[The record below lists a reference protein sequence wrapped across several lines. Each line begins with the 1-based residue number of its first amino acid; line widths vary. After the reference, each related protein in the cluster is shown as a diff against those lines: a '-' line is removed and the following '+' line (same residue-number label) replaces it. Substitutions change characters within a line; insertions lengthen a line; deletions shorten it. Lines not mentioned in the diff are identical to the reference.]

1 MAGTLPRNLH
11 AIPSAHYPAR
21 SEAQPVC
28 VLDRRLPT
36 PMNSVARPVGIA
48 ARHDE
53 YFNAELS
60 LLAFQRR
67 VLALAENPATPLL
80 ERLRFLGI
88 VTSNMDELYMVRMA
102 ELRRAAR
109 DTSYAATHEHHDG
122 YSPVAR
128 LQAVETEIT
137 EILAAQSRCAAQCL
151 QAAATFGVHLMA
163 WSALTNAERD
173 ALQERYLAEIHP
185 DLTPYAIT
193 LSPGVPLPHLPHL
206 GLFIGIVYRA
216 PGGERTHLAE
226 HELPLDL
233 ARLMAVPGRP
243 GAVIAIEE
251 VLRAN
256 AQLLYPNAV
265 VEAAYLFR
273 VTRGGDLHLH
283 DDHAH
288 DLLVAVASATER
300 RPHNPAVR
308 VEVESSMPARIGALI
323 LDNLHRD
330 ALGREMEITVDAVQ
344 VIDGL
349 LDLRCLQALPLPP
362 DAQLQYPP
370 LVMHRTVPERMS
382 ILDAI
387 GTGELLLH
395 HPFESFDDSVV
406 QFFRDAAAD
415 PSVTSIQA
423 TLYRVGTPSPIV
435 EAMLV
440 AARAGKRVFAL
451 VELQARF
458 DEEHNVQW
466 ARALERA
473 GGRVVYGLPGL
484 KVHAKL
490 ALVERERDGVVTR
503 VAHVGTGN
511 YNPRSGRQYTDL
523 SLFTANPELTAG
535 VCELFRALAA
545 STSAHEPLRGGL
557 LSAPDHLLPALLQRI
572 EREAAHARAGRA
584 ASITIKVNGLA
595 DREVVRALYTAAQAG
610 VQIDLVVRG
619 ICTLR
624 PGVPGLSESIRVISV
639 VGQLLEHS
647 RVYRFENGG
656 DPEFLIG
663 SSDLRPRN
671 LRRRVE
677 VLVPVTDPAQ
687 QARLDELL
695 ARYLDDATAWEL
707 DGRGAYHPRGSASGA
722 QALFAAD
729 LPARSAPAQVS

>member
-1 MAGTLPRNLH
+1 MAGTRLRNLH
-11 AIPSAHYPAR
+11 AIPSAHYPAPPLGPSLR
-21 SEAQPVC
+21 EPS
-28 VLDRRLPT
+28 RRLPAA
-36 PMNSVARPVGIA
+36 MNTVARPVAIA
-48 ARHDE
+48 ASHHE
-53 YFNAELS
+53 FFNAELS

-67 VLALAENPATPLL
+67 VLALAEDPATPLL

-109 DTSYAATHEHHDG
+109 DTTYAATHQHLDG
-122 YSPVAR
+122 HSPVAR
-128 LQAVETEIT
+128 LEAVEAGIT

-151 QAAATFGVHLMA
+151 QDAARHGAPLLS
-163 WSALTNAERD
+163 WSALTDDERD
-173 ALQERYLAEIHP
+173 ALQARYLAEIHP
-185 DLTPYAIT
+185 DLTPHAIT

-206 GLFIGIVYRA
+206 GLFLAVVHRA
-216 PGGERTHLAE
+216 PGSERAHLAE

-233 ARLMAVPGRP
+233 ARLMDVPGRP

-288 DLLVAVASATER
+288 DLLVAVSSATER

-330 ALGREMEITVDAVQ
+330 ALGREMEITVDTVQ
-344 VIDGL
+344 VIEGL
-349 LDLRCLQALPLPP
+349 LDLRCLQALPLPADP
-362 DAQLQYPP
+362 QLQYPP
-370 LVMHRTVPERMS
+370 LVMRRTVPDGTSM
-382 ILDAI
+382 LDAI
-387 GTGELLLH
+387 GAGDLLLH
-395 HPFESFDDSVV
+395 HPFDSFDESVV
-406 QFFRDAAAD
+406 RFFRDAAAD

-435 EAMLV
+435 EAMLE

-490 ALVERERDGVVTR
+490 ALVERMVDGVVTR

-523 SLFTANPELTAG
+523 SLFTADPVLTAD
-535 VCELFRALAA
+535 VAELFRALAA
-545 STSAHEPLRGGL
+545 STAAHEPLRGGL
-557 LSAPDHLLPALLQRI
+557 LSAPGHLLPALLERI
-572 EREAAHARAGRA
+572 EREAAHARAGRDA
-584 ASITIKVNGLA
+584 WITIKVNGLA
-595 DREVVRALYTAAQAG
+595 DREVVRALYDAARVG
-610 VQIDLVVRG
+610 VRIDLVVRG

-624 PGVPGLSESIRVISV
+624 PGVQGLSDSIRVISV

-647 RVYRFENGG
+647 RVYRFTNGG
-656 DPEFLIG
+656 DPEYLIG

-677 VLVPVTDPAQ
+677 VLVPVTQPEHR
-687 QARLDELL
+687 ARLDELL
-695 ARYLDDATAWEL
+695 TRYLDDATAWEL
-707 DGRGAYHPRGSASGA
+707 DGEGAYYPRGGPSGA
-722 QALFAAD
+722 QARFASD
-729 LPARSAPAQVS
+729 LPAR

>member
-1 MAGTLPRNLH
+1 MARPAH
-11 AIPSAHYPAR
+11 ARH
-21 SEAQPVC
+21 C
-28 VLDRRLPT
+28 RLPAA
-36 PMNSVARPVGIA
+36 MNTVARAVAIA

-53 YFNAELS
+53 FFNAELS

-67 VLALAENPATPLL
+67 VLALAEDPATPLL

-109 DTSYAATHEHHDG
+109 DTTYAATHDHHDG

-128 LQAVETEIT
+128 LQAVEEEVT
-137 EILAAQSRCAAQCL
+137 EILAAQSRCAAECL
-151 QAAATFGVHLMA
+151 RAAAACGVQLLT
-163 WSALTNAERD
+163 WSALTDAERE
-173 ALQERYLAEIHP
+173 ALQAQYLAEIHP
-185 DLTPYAIT
+185 DLTPHAIT

-206 GLFIGIVYRA
+206 GLFIAIVYRA

-233 ARLMAVPGRP
+233 ARVMMVPGRP

-256 AQLLYPNAV
+256 AHLLYPNAV

-330 ALGREMEITVDAVQ
+330 ALGREMEITVDSVQ

-349 LDLRCLQALPLPP
+349 LDLRCLQALPLPADP
-362 DAQLQYPP
+362 ALQYPP
-370 LVMHRTVPERMS
+370 LVMHRTVPDGTSM
-382 ILDAI
+382 LDAI
-387 GTGELLLH
+387 GTGDLLLH
-395 HPFESFDDSVV
+395 HPFESFDESVV
-406 QFFRDAAAD
+406 RFFHDAAID
-415 PSVTSIQA
+415 PTVTSIQA

-435 EAMLV
+435 EAMLQ

-523 SLFTANPELTAG
+523 SLFTADPELTAG
-535 VCELFRALAA
+535 VSELFRALAA

-595 DREVVRALYTAAQAG
+595 DREVVRALYAAAQAG
-610 VQIDLVVRG
+610 VQVDLVVRG

-624 PGVPGLSESIRVISV
+624 PGVPGLSDSIRVFSV

-647 RVYRFENGG
+647 RIYRFGNGG
-656 DPEFLIG
+656 APEYLIG

-677 VLVPVTDPAQ
+677 VLVPVNEPAQ
-687 QARLDELL
+687 QQRLDDLL
-695 ARYLDDATAWEL
+695 SRYLEDATAWEL
-707 DGRGAYHPRGSASGA
+707 DRHGAYHPRGGRTGA
-722 QALFAAD
+722 QVRCAAD
-729 LPARSAPAQVS
+729 LPAPSAAAQV